1 MITKIT
7 RLPVLALDFSPI
19 TAYQVILV
27 LVGKIGMFFLVPID
41 SVEIITS
48 KVLRSPPC
56 SG

>member
-7 RLPVLALDFSPI
+7 RLPVLALDFNPI

-48 KVLRSPPC
+48 EVLRSPP
-56 SG
+56 